1 MSARL
6 NTNGSAALPDL
17 SRSLALS
24 NRAAQPFSSGAIR
37 TEKINHRKVINM
49 PEYEQG
55 LAGLV
60 FSDGIYDFKC
70 VDAGEKESKET
81 RNTMIEMQLDVFNA
95 DFTNKVR
102 VVDRLVFV
110 PNSYWKIDAFRR
122 ATGEKIAEDKK
133 VSFEAEDCIDRVGR
147 CRLRTSV
154 YNGKARNEID
164 YYVEP
169 DEKDQSASVR
179 APAAA
184 QPAAKGAVPTPA
196 QKF

>member
-1 MSARL
+1 
-6 NTNGSAALPDL
+6 
-17 SRSLALS
+17 
-24 NRAAQPFSSGAIR
+24 
-37 TEKINHRKVINM
+37 M

-81 RNTMIEMQLDVFNA
+81 RNTMIEMQLDVFSA
-95 DFTNKVR
+95 DFTDKIR

-110 PNSYWKIDAFRR
+110 PSSYWWIDSFRR

-133 VSFEAEDCIDRVGR
+133 VSFEAEDCIDRTGR
-147 CRLRTSV
+147 CRLKTSV
-154 YNGKARNEID
+154 YNGKARNEVD

-169 DEKDQSASVR
+169 EEATTTSATAR
-179 APAAA
+179 EAKTQADPATAGAQPVAA
-184 QPAAKGAVPTPA
+184 QPAAKGSVPKPG
-196 QKF
+196 QSF